1 MLTMPPEIQQQYLAA
16 LRQQALPNTCEA
28 SSLKWLRYYL
38 DFCHKYGHPP
48 ASRDSLP
55 RFLDKLREKRQAP
68 AQQDEASRALALYY
82 AILPPNA
89 PQEPP
94 AAPPRIERI
103 PSTPAPQQERETPP
117 VPRNAQIVEHRQD
130 AGRAPS
136 SEQSSAPSHPANTS
150 SAAAAPPSAVPVP
163 AAPAKPLTGA
173 SWRAEYTQL
182 SNEIQIRHY
191 SPKTLKTY
199 LLWMRQF
206 QAFTRSKPPESLSG
220 EDVKAFLTHLAVN
233 RRVSAASQNQAF
245 NALLFLFRHVLRK
258 EFGDMSGVVR
268 AKRKRRIPVV
278 LSRAE
283 IDAILAQLS
292 PPYTLIVKLLYGCG
306 LRLFECLNLRIHCLN
321 FDARIVTVHDG
332 KGQKD
337 RAVPMPQAIVPELLA
352 HIEQFKTRHQQERA
366 RNKVVGV
373 FLPHALEQKY
383 PRAAKEWVWQWLF
396 PAIELTRLPTAP
408 NEFRRFHLHE
418 SHAQKA
424 IKTAVELACI
434 NKRASAHSFRHA
446 FASHLLQANYD
457 IRTIQQLLGH
467 SDLRTTM
474 IYTHTVESSTLKQ
487 PKSPLDF

>member
-16 LRQQALPNTCEA
+16 LRQQALPAACEA

-38 DFCHKYGHPP
+38 DFCHKYAHPP

-68 AQQDEASRALALYY
+68 AQQDEASRAIARYY

-103 PSTPAPQQERETPP
+103 PPTPAPQPERETPP
-117 VPRNAQIVEHRQD
+117 PPVPPAPRQARIVEHRQD

-150 SAAAAPPSAVPVP
+150 PAA

-173 SWRAEYTQL
+173 NWRAEYTQL
-182 SNEIQIRHY
+182 SNEIQVRHY

-199 LLWMRQF
+199 TLWMRNF

-321 FDARIVTVHDG
+321 FDARILTVHDG

-337 RAVPMPQAIVPELLA
+337 RAVPLPQAIVPELLA
-352 HIEQFKTRHQQERA
+352 HIEQLKARHQQERA
-366 RNKVVGV
+366 QNNVAGV

-383 PRAAKEWVWQWLF
+383 PHAAKEWVWQWLF

-424 IKTAVELACI
+424 IKTAVELACV

-474 IYTHTVESSTLKQ
+474 IYTHTVESSTTKQ

>member
-16 LRQQALPNTCEA
+16 LRQQALPKTCEA

-68 AQQDEASRALALYY
+68 AQQDEASRAIARYY

-89 PQEPP
+89 PQEPS

-103 PSTPAPQQERETPP
+103 PSTPAPQQERKTPP
-117 VPRNAQIVEHRQD
+117 APRNARIVEHRQD

-150 SAAAAPPSAVPVP
+150 P
-163 AAPAKPLTGA
+163 PAKPLTGA

-182 SNEIQIRHY
+182 SNEIQVRHY

-206 QAFTRSKPPESLSG
+206 QAFTRSKPPEALSG
-220 EDVKAFLTHLAVN
+220 ADVKEFLTFLAVN

-352 HIEQFKTRHQQERA
+352 HIEQLKTQHQQERA
-366 RNKVVGV
+366 RNAVAGV